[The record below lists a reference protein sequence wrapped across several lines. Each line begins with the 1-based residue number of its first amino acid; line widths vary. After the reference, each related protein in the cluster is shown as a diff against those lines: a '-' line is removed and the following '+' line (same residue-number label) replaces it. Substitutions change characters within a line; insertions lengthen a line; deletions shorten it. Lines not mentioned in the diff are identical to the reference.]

1 MPNRGFRT
9 YLLGGFAAI
18 SIVMVLLGIY
28 AVVSFYQIQD
38 KVTLEQKKVDAL
50 LLKISQI
57 DASYV
62 QQNLAWSN
70 ILIYGKDPAKYH
82 DYLSSFYKSERQTLK
97 LTEELHDQLQDVPK
111 LRSESGD
118 FLVTLYD
125 LRKSYRTALK
135 IYNSSVDSPYSTQ
148 EFLSVVTSRPSA
160 ALENIDAGIR
170 QYHNSTLAELEQS
183 SRSNEIRLVLLTIIA
198 LGILLVLLLWFIDKI
213 FARPMSHLI
222 GAARQVAQGDLS
234 HRVEIF
240 GKGEFGEFAR
250 TFNQMLE
257 NLQKSNTELESIVQ
271 KLQDE
276 VEERK
281 RIEKRLE
288 EESRSLAASNKELE
302 SFSYSVSHDL
312 RAPLR
317 SISGFSQILKED
329 YSDQVDDAGKGYLS
343 RIQTAAN
350 RMGEII
356 DDLLQ
361 LSRVNR
367 KPLVTSSV
375 DLSRLAEEILSELR
389 ERDPDRK
396 IEIHVEPGMT
406 TYADPNLARIVM
418 VNLLGNAWKY
428 SRDKI
433 EARIDVE
440 RAREEGRTL
449 FRVRDNGA
457 GFDMEFAGNLFQPFQ
472 RLHNED
478 EFEGTGIGL
487 AIVDRILHRHGGSI
501 RADAEPGKGAT
512 FTFQFDGN

>member
-38 KVTLEQKKVDAL
+38 KVTREQKKVDAL

-57 DASYV
+57 DSSYV

-70 ILIYGKDPAKYH
+70 ILIYGKDPTKYH
-82 DYLSSFYKSERQTLK
+82 DYLSRFYDSERQTLK
-97 LTEELHDQLQDVPK
+97 LTEELHNLLQDAPT
-111 LRSESGD
+111 LYSESGD
-118 FLVTLYD
+118 FLITLSD
-125 LRKSYRTALK
+125 LRKFYRTALK
-135 IYNSSVDSPYSTQ
+135 IYNASVDSPYSTQ
-148 EFLSVVTSRPSA
+148 EFLSVVTSRPTA
-160 ALENIDAGIR
+160 ALEKIDAGIR
-170 QYHNSTLAELEQS
+170 QYHASKLAELEQS
-183 SRSNEIRLVLLTIIA
+183 TRSNELRLVLLTIFA
-198 LGILLVLLLWFIDKI
+198 LGILVILLLWFIDTN
-213 FARPMSHLI
+213 FAKPMSHLI
-222 GAARQVAQGDLS
+222 GTAQQVAKGDLS
-234 HRVEIF
+234 PRVEIF
-240 GKGEFGEFAR
+240 AKGEFGELAR

-257 NLQKSNTELESIVQ
+257 NLQKNNAELGSIVH
-271 KLQDE
+271 KLQDQ

-317 SISGFSQILKED
+317 SISGFAQILKED
-329 YSDQVDDAGKGYLS
+329 YSDQIDDAGKSHLS
-343 RIQTAAN
+343 RIQTAAS

-361 LSRVNR
+361 LSQVNR
-367 KPLVTSSV
+367 KPLVTTSI
-375 DLSRLAEEILSELR
+375 DLSKLAEEILSEFR

-396 IEIHVEPGMT
+396 IEIHIEPGMT
-406 TYADPNLARIVM
+406 THADPNLARIVL

-428 SRDKI
+428 SRDKDD
-433 EARIDVE
+433 ARIDVE
-440 RAREEGRTL
+440 QVLEEGRTVY
-449 FRVRDNGA
+449 RVRDNGA
-457 GFDMEFAGNLFQPFQ
+457 GFDMKFADNIFQPFQ

-487 AIVDRILHRHGGSI
+487 AIVDRIVQRHGGSI
-501 RADAEPGKGAT
+501 RAEAEPGKGAT
-512 FTFQFDGN
+512 FIFRFDGN